1 MPKTST
7 TRQRLNMTPVNKAA
21 AMEIHDDVGDA
32 DDGDDGVMKDDAGG
46 CDDGVG
52 NDVGDG
58 EAVVRNDVV
67 DNDISVLTLKTLS
80 F

>member
-1 MPKTST
+1 
-7 TRQRLNMTPVNKAA
+7 
-21 AMEIHDDVGDA
+21 MEIHDDVGDA

-58 EAVVRNDVV
+58 DAVVGNDVV
-67 DNDISVLTLKTLS
+67 DKVILRVTLKTLS